1 MRPNSE
7 DRESGRCREAG
18 SVGTDA
24 VDVAEEPG
32 ELDGEGN
39 PEVGV
44 DGSGTVCNG
53 HGLRDEAGASRYLP
67 MEGCGRSQEAV
78 RELVRVGPSDAGA
91 DRGVA
96 RADGPCRPDDRRALG
111 GYSGPLDSRSDDGFH
126 GGTQQPVLGCEAS
139 GLLIRRGKV
148 HDYHTIT
155 IRCTTYH
162 PVILIDC
169 KQRETIFLC

>member
-1 MRPNSE
+1 M
-7 DRESGRCREAG
+7 
-18 SVGTDA
+18 
-24 VDVAEEPG
+24 AEEPG

-39 PEVGV
+39 PEVGI

-96 RADGPCRPDDRRALG
+96 RAHGASGPDDRRAHG
-111 GYSGPLDSRSDDGFH
+111 GNLGPLDSRPDDRLH
-126 GGTQQPVLGCEAS
+126 GGTQQPVLSREAQ
-139 GLLIRRGKV
+139 GARVPDGGV
-148 HDYHTIT
+148 HDQHALL
-155 IRCTTYH
+155 RC
-162 PVILIDC
+162 
-169 KQRETIFLC
+169 RETYPTVLLTH

>member
-7 DRESGRCREAG
+7 DREPGRCREAG
-18 SVGTDA
+18 FVGTDA

-53 HGLRDEAGASRYLP
+53 HGLRDEAGASRHLS

-78 RELVRVGPSDAGA
+78 RELVRVGPGDEGTN
-91 DRGVA
+91 RGVA
-96 RADGPCRPDDRRALG
+96 RTDGPCRSDDRNNLNKKISFNKVAKIAANIA
-111 GYSGPLDSRSDDGFH
+111 SDVWISSH
-126 GGTQQPVLGCEAS
+126 TVI
-139 GLLIRRGKV
+139 IRGVKFWEKSIV
-148 HDYHTIT
+148 GAG
-155 IRCTTYH
+155 
-162 PVILIDC
+162 VIVNRVIIMFSIVAAKLS
-169 KQRETIFLC
+169 KN